1 MESKRTVQGRL
12 DQPGASS
19 HKNRNRI
26 LTAVTAV
33 IFLAILI
40 LADQGIIL
48 DSYGVRIIRL
58 CGVYTIAALSMT
70 LINGLTGQFS
80 LGQAGFMAI
89 GAYTTSLLII
99 APDVKEQMYYVTPIL
114 GWVRDMH
121 APFLPAIIIGGLIS
135 AAVAFLIG
143 FPVLRLRGDYLA
155 IATLGF
161 SEIIRVL
168 ITNLGAITN
177 SSIGIKSIPDTANIW
192 WTTIAAVLC
201 VFLVYKMMKTSFG
214 RAFKSIR
221 DDEVAA
227 EAMGISL
234 FKHKMLS
241 FVISGFLA
249 GRSGGLLASVVGVIN
264 PLYFR
269 FTLAYEILLIVVLG
283 GQGSITGTVL
293 SACLITASKE
303 WLRFLDAGFSIGPI
317 QIPEISGLRM
327 LVFSVLLMVVILFY
341 RKGLFGSNEF
351 SWDGLFRLIGRTGR
365 RLKGLF
371 RRGEKGGASK

>member
-1 MESKRTVQGRL
+1 MGSNQTVQGRL
-12 DQPGASS
+12 NQPGASS

-26 LTAVTAV
+26 LTAVTLV
-33 IFLAILI
+33 IFVVFLF

-99 APDVKEQMYYVTPIL
+99 PPEVKEQMYYVTPIQ
-114 GWVRDMH
+114 GWVRDMQ
-121 APFLPAIIIGGLIS
+121 APFLAAILIGGLL
-135 AAVAFLIG
+135 AALIAFLIG

-161 SEIIRVL
+161 SEIIRVI
-168 ITNLGAITN
+168 ITNVGSVTN

-192 WTTIAAVLC
+192 WTTIAAALC
-201 VFLVYKMMKTSFG
+201 ITLVYRLMKTSYG

-249 GRSGGLLASVVGVIN
+249 GLSGGLLASVVGVIN

-283 GQGSITGTVL
+283 GQGSITGTLV
-293 SACLITASKE
+293 SACLITAGKE
-303 WLRFLDAGFSIGPI
+303 WLRFLDSGFSIGPI
-317 QIPEISGLRM
+317 TIPEISGLRM
-327 LVFSVLLMVVILFY
+327 LVFSALLMVVILFY
-341 RKGLFGSNEF
+341 RRGLFGSNEF
-351 SWDGLFRLIGRTGR
+351 SWDGLFRLIQRTGAR
-365 RLKGLF
+365 CKRLI
-371 RRGEKGGASK
+371 RRGEKGGAAK